1 MMKDSLLSYD
11 WHGITKTLI
20 VFWDNLSSRTLSTIS
35 LLLLAIVLR
44 WLITAWLEK
53 GTELPQPVIIKWRQ
67 RMRYAI
73 LIFTAVAML
82 VIWAPQLR
90 TFALS
95 IVAVAAALVV
105 AFKELITCLTG
116 AVIRAS
122 VEGAKI
128 GGRITVKDIHGDVVA
143 NNILSTTLLEVNEF
157 GQRTGRTVVMP
168 NSLFLAESAYT
179 ETVDEHKY
187 VLMVVPIPM
196 HKDDAWE
203 EVQEKLLQIGTVLSD
218 PYIRE
223 AKKRFAQ
230 FNRKF
235 GFNAPGP
242 EPKVLIDW
250 VEADKIIL
258 NLRLAVPVT
267 EQNSMRQ
274 EVLRAVLH
282 RSVVA

>member
-1 MMKDSLLSYD
+1 MKQTDLSVHIQD
-11 WHGITKTLI
+11 FSKTLFA
-20 VFWDNLSSRTLSTIS
+20 FWEGLSSKTVSTI
-35 LLLLAIVLR
+35 LLLMLAILLR
-44 WLITAWLEK
+44 WLITVWLEK
-53 GTELPQPVIIKWRQ
+53 DSSLPQPTIILWRQ
-67 RMRYAI
+67 RVRYMA
-73 LIFTAVAML
+73 LMFVAMALL

-90 TFALS
+90 AFAVS
-95 IVAVAAALVV
+95 IVAVAAALVL

-128 GGRITVKDIHGDVVA
+128 GGRITLKGVHGDVVGMH
-143 NNILSTTLLEVNEF
+143 ILSTTLLEVNEF
-157 GQRTGRTVVMP
+157 GQRTGRTVVIP
-168 NSLFLAESAYT
+168 NSQFLTEGAYT

-187 VLMVVPIPM
+187 VLMVISIPL
-196 HKDDAWE
+196 HRHDDWQP
-203 EVQEKLLQIGTVLSD
+203 VQDKLLQVGTLLSE

-250 VEADKIIL
+250 QKPDEIML
-258 NLRLAVPVT
+258 NLRMAVPVT

-274 EVLRAVLH
+274 EILRAVL
-282 RSVVA
+282 SP